1 VVALESA
8 RERAKRLLVELI
20 EVRGYPARMVADY
33 LGLHESQVSRF
44 LRGKVKTKSRLE
56 SPEAVEAMERLVAG
70 EGEELFRR
78 WVLARVTAEVMRR
91 APSLSRDEALQVAER
106 LLPRALEAYRER
118 VRAARRPPS

>member
-1 VVALESA
+1 MALESA
-8 RERAKRLLVELI
+8 RERAKRFLVELI

-78 WVLARVTAEVMRR
+78 WVLARVTAQVMRR
-91 APSLSRDEALQVAER
+91 GPSLSAEEAREVAER